1 MNLKKKWNDHLKE
14 NNMGYTQHL
23 FFALLYS
30 YLCLMAS
37 IYLLLHAFFPCFFQN
52 AGSDLVR
59 MMALVF
65 KKRAK
70 IDDT

>member
-1 MNLKKKWNDHLKE
+1 MNPIKLWKNHLKE
-14 NNMGYTQHL
+14 NNMSYRQHL
-23 FFALLYS
+23 LFAMLYSGVCLSASVFLFVHALL
-30 YLCLMAS
+30 
-37 IYLLLHAFFPCFFQN
+37 PCFCQT